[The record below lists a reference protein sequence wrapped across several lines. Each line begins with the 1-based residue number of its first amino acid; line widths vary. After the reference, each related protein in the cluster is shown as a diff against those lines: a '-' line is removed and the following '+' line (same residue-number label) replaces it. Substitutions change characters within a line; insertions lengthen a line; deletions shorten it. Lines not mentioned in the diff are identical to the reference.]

1 LFVTGRLLSVMI
13 RIENPGFALRC
24 CACFCA
30 NMRKQRLLHG
40 VPQFPH
46 AFRQQTVRADN
57 PFSYVHT
64 SPDMLDLVDDIER
77 VWAVKPGSKVLIVV
91 AQYWPPLPYY
101 LRAHRVLTGY
111 YTPSDLLD
119 AASKQEVV
127 VVETSVE
134 LDKTVGEKKY
144 ISA

>member
-1 LFVTGRLLSVMI
+1 MRSGAALVFAVYYTAYHNFRLLSDSK
-13 RIENPGFALRC
+13 PYG
-24 CACFCA
+24 
-30 NMRKQRLLHG
+30 
-40 VPQFPH
+40 P
-46 AFRQQTVRADN
+46 DN

-77 VWAVKPGSKVLIVV
+77 VWAVKPGSKVLIAV
-91 AQYWPPLPYY
+91 AQHWPPLPYY
-101 LRAHRVLTGY
+101 LRAHRELTGY

-127 VVETSVE
+127 VAETSVE

-144 ISA
+144 LRLSEVQETNVYFRRNKKE